1 MSTQTGSVSF
11 VTTAGS
17 ALRTADK
24 GSFVEFA
31 FNRFKAAPTVADTS
45 VSRQTGLAG
54 IWKNSFDPT
63 SLTLH
68 PNSGLTSTMRNNT
81 LVVRPKNLPRALPL
95 SSSGAQTGYFQ
106 QHSARV
112 KI

>member
-1 MSTQTGSVSF
+1 MSTQTGNVSF
-11 VTTAGS
+11 VTTTSSMLRAADRGAFV
-17 ALRTADK
+17 AL
-24 GSFVEFA
+24 A

-68 PNSGLTSTMRNNT
+68 PNSGVTSTMKNNT
-81 LVVRPKNLPRALPL
+81 LVVCPKKLPRAVPL
-95 SSSGAQTGYFQ
+95 SSPQTTHVCFN
-106 QHSARV
+106 HTPPWVSR
-112 KI
+112 

>member
-1 MSTQTGSVSF
+1 MSTQTGNVSF
-11 VTTAGS
+11 VTTTGS
-17 ALRTADK
+17 TLREADK

-31 FNRFKAAPTVADTS
+31 STRFKAAPTVADTS

-68 PNSGLTSTMRNNT
+68 PNSGVTSTMRNNT
-81 LVVRPKNLPRALPL
+81 LVVCPKKLFAVLRLSIPL
-95 SSSGAQTGYFQ
+95 TASVYFDCT
-106 QHSARV
+106 SPKV
-112 KI
+112 SV